1 MAVHRPLA
9 AVVLA
14 AGEGTRMR
22 STTPKV
28 LHPLAGRPML
38 APLVDT
44 LVSLPIERVVV
55 VVGQSLHATADGL
68 LHAREVVGAALG
80 AHGER
85 AVLRLRGRAAL
96 HHLHLDAEDS

>member
-38 APLVDT
+38 AHLVDT

-55 VVGQSLHATADGL
+55 VVGHRADEVTASLS
-68 LHAREVVGAALG
+68 AAI
-80 AHGER
+80 R
-85 AVLRLRGRAAL
+85 TPKPVDFVDRKSTRLNSSHRT
-96 HHLHLDAEDS
+96 